1 MIGLALLLLT
11 QAVAGA
17 GEIRAVQVSITDKQ
31 GRPVDGLMVEEVAIL
46 ENGVVRDLA
55 SIQRDDRPM
64 TVAVLVDTSE
74 AIASQLRLIVIEAV
88 GSLLRGL
95 PEGSQYTL
103 WTTGARP
110 QKVVEL
116 TDDPVLGV
124 KALRNTFPQGGN
136 TVLDGLVEAMQ
147 DLNLVEGER
156 NALIAISGQGIEFSN
171 TDRRQ
176 IVDLVSA
183 FDVMVLGV
191 VFREGGGDADTVR
204 RLDHV
209 FGELA
214 KRTGGLYESP
224 LTALAV
230 KRATSR
236 ISGDLDGQ
244 YRLRYATLPDLE
256 KRKLEV
262 QVARPD
268 VKVRVSMPETEA
280 REQ

>member
-1 MIGLALLLLT
+1 
-11 QAVAGA
+11 
-17 GEIRAVQVSITDKQ
+17 
-31 GRPVDGLMVEEVAIL
+31 
-46 ENGVVRDLA
+46 
-55 SIQRDDRPM
+55 
-64 TVAVLVDTSE
+64 
-74 AIASQLRLIVIEAV
+74 VIEAV

-136 TVLDGLVEAMQ
+136 TVLDGLIEAMQ

-156 NALIAISGQGIEFSN
+156 NVLIAISGQGIEFSN

-183 FDVMVLGV
+183 FDVMFMGV
-191 VFREGGGDADTVR
+191 VFREGGGDADTIR

-224 LTALAV
+224 LTSLAV
-230 KRATSR
+230 KRGTSR
-236 ISGDLDGQ
+236 ISGDLGGQ

>member
-17 GEIRAVQVSITDKQ
+17 GEIRVVQVSITDKQ
-31 GRPVDGLMVEEVAIL
+31 GRPVDGLMAEEVALL
-46 ENGVVRDLA
+46 ENGVARDLA
-55 SIQRDDRPM
+55 SIQRDDRPL
-64 TVAVLVDTSE
+64 TAAVLVDTSQ
-74 AIASQLRLIVIEAV
+74 AVASQLRLIVIEAV

-95 PEGSQYTL
+95 PEGSRYTL

-110 QKVVEL
+110 EKVVEL

-136 TVLDGLVEAMQ
+136 TILDGLIEAMQ

-156 NALIAISGQGIEFSN
+156 NVLIAISGQGIEFSN

-183 FDVMVLGV
+183 FDVMFMGI
-191 VFREGGGDADTVR
+191 VFREGGGDADTIR

-224 LTALAV
+224 LTSLAV
-230 KRATSR
+230 KRGTSK
-236 ISGDLDGQ
+236 ISGDLRGQ

-268 VKVRVSMPETEA
+268 IKVRVSMPETEA

>member
-46 ENGVVRDLA
+46 ENGVARDLA
-55 SIQRDDRPM
+55 SIQRDDRPL

-74 AIASQLRLIVIEAV
+74 AVASQLRLIVIDAV
-88 GSLLRGL
+88 GSLLRAL

-110 QKVVEL
+110 QKMVEL

-136 TVLDGLVEAMQ
+136 TVLDGLIEAMQ

-156 NALIAISGQGIEFSN
+156 NVLIAISGQGIEFSN

-183 FDVMVLGV
+183 FDVMVMGV

-214 KRTGGLYESP
+214 RRTGGLYESP
-224 LTALAV
+224 LTSLAV
-230 KRATSR
+230 ERATAK
-236 ISGDLDGQ
+236 ISADIDGQ

-256 KRKLEV
+256 ERKLDV

-268 VKVRVSMPETEA
+268 VEVRVSMPETETG
-280 REQ
+280 EQ